1 MVPPRRLVLP
11 CMSLASADAVSAVD
25 STRVRSDRPT
35 VYLKNF
41 SVNGFRSLQDV
52 SNIPVSKPTILAG
65 HNDGGKSALLD
76 ALGLLVG
83 THSMV
88 DDDRSYVRSAD
99 TEGEDSF
106 ARCTETVVVGEFAL
120 DNWEQRE
127 FDLPSEVRLRR
138 RVDTQLDSSLEI
150 WSSLPND
157 DRLADLSQYLL
168 PELKELAAEF
178 EVKPENPKPKKADF
192 EKCLRDHG
200 RQNSDTQGWLSAP
213 SGLQRR
219 MPRVLIFDGKSARP
233 DDAVKTAL
241 SGKFQAHMADASL
254 QGKLQAVEDEV
265 KERLRIDAKSLCDHI
280 KERCPDLTEVFVEPD
295 VSFQRGFNG
304 APLRISR
311 VKGASVGLDRSGL
324 GSNRRVSLAVWEW
337 TSELLADEEPDADAL
352 EAHGEQDNEIEPPT
366 VQTIVIYDEP
376 DTHLDYHHQ
385 RKVMGLIRKQAAIPH
400 VSVMVATHSMNL
412 IDGVDISDVV
422 HLKLENLRTVAE
434 RIGADE
440 LGEAIDLHLGK
451 IASALG
457 LRNSDLLHERCFLAV
472 EGDTEQRAFPLLF
485 RLCEG
490 LSLQAAGVALWACFN
505 NEGALHLAR
514 YLIKHGR
521 TFLLVVDADSRSLP
535 KSIFKEQK
543 LREHFGPNVADYVKF
558 IGETDDAGSDD
569 VAELE
574 ALFSNDLWATVANE
588 VWPKNEEAW
597 TPEDFAKLRNEKKF
611 SAAVEEMLQT
621 GSDAGPGGK
630 PDMMYGFAL
639 ALKDAQQV
647 PQQLRQVFAQ
657 VRKLAE

>member
-1 MVPPRRLVLP
+1 
-11 CMSLASADAVSAVD
+11 
-25 STRVRSDRPT
+25 

-52 SNIPVSKPTILAG
+52 HDIPVSKPTILAG

-83 THSMV
+83 NHSMA
-88 DDDRSYVRSAD
+88 DDDRSYTRC
-99 TEGEDSF
+99 TDSDGAEF
-106 ARCTETVVVGEFAL
+106 LGRCTETVVCGEFTL
-120 DNWEQRE
+120 DPWEQKE
-127 FDLPSEVRLRR
+127 FDLPSQVRLRR
-138 RVDTQLDSSLEI
+138 RVDAGLNASLEI
-150 WSSLPND
+150 WSLLPRD
-157 DRLADLSQYLL
+157 DRLTDLSPYVL
-168 PELKELAAEF
+168 PELKELAAELG
-178 EVKPENPKPKKADF
+178 VKPDTPRPRKADF
-192 EKCLRDHG
+192 EKCLRDYG
-200 RQNSDTQGWLSAP
+200 RRHSDKQGWLSAP

-219 MPRVLIFDGKSARP
+219 MPRVLVFDGKAARP
-233 DDAVKTAL
+233 DEAVKTAL
-241 SGKFQAHMADASL
+241 SGKFQAHMADAAL
-254 QGKLQAVEDEV
+254 QGKLSAVEDEV

-337 TSELLADEEPDADAL
+337 TSELLADEEADAGGAFVL
-352 EAHGEQDNEIEPPT
+352 GKQDDEAEPPA
-366 VQTIVIYDEP
+366 VQTIVVYDEP

-422 HLKLENLRTVAE
+422 HLKLDNLRTVAE

-440 LGEAIDLHLGK
+440 VGEAIDLHLGK

-457 LRNSDLLHERCFLAV
+457 LRNSVLLHERCFLAV

-514 YLIKHGR
+514 YLIRHGR
-521 TFLLVVDADSRSLP
+521 TFLLVVDADSRTLP
-535 KSIFKEQK
+535 KSIFKEHK
-543 LREHFGPNVADYVKF
+543 LREHFGPNVADHVKF
-558 IGETDDAGSDD
+558 IGETDRAGGVD

-574 ALFSNDLWATVANE
+574 ALFDDDLWAAVANE
-588 VWPKNEEAW
+588 VWPRNTGSWA
-597 TPEDFAKLRNEKKF
+597 PEDFARLRNEKKF

-621 GSDAGPGGK
+621 GSDVGPGGK
-630 PDMMYGFAL
+630 PDMMYRFAL
-639 ALKDAQQV
+639 ALKDAEQV
-647 PQQLRQVFAQ
+647 PGQLRQMFAE

>member
-1 MVPPRRLVLP
+1 M
-11 CMSLASADAVSAVD
+11 
-25 STRVRSDRPT
+25 
-35 VYLKNF
+35 YLKNF
-41 SVNGFRSLQDV
+41 SANGFRSLQDV

-83 THSMV
+83 SYSMV
-88 DDDRSYVRSAD
+88 NDDRSYVRSTD
-99 TEGEDSF
+99 LEGKECF
-106 ARCTETVVVGEFAL
+106 ARCAETVVVGEFAL
-120 DNWEQRE
+120 DDWEQQE
-127 FDLPSEVRLRR
+127 FDLPSQVRLRR
-138 RVDTQLDSSLEI
+138 RVDTNLKSSLEV

-157 DRLADLSQYLL
+157 DRLTDLTQYLL
-168 PELKELAAEF
+168 PELKKLADEF
-178 EVKPENPKPKKADF
+178 EVKPNSTKPKKADF
-192 EKCLRDHG
+192 EKCLRDYG
-200 RQNSDTQGWLSAP
+200 RKHSENQGWLSAP
-213 SGLQRR
+213 SGLERR
-219 MPRVLIFDGKSARP
+219 MPRVLIFDGKAARP

-241 SGKFQAHMADASL
+241 SGKFQAHMADVAL
-254 QGKLQAVEDEV
+254 QGKLQTVEDEV

-337 TSELLADEEPDADAL
+337 TSELLADEEADAGGP
-352 EAHGEQDNEIEPPT
+352 EARGEPDSNEVEPPA
-366 VQTIVIYDEP
+366 VQTIVVYDEP

-385 RKVMGLIRKQAAIPH
+385 RKVMGLIRKQASIPH

-422 HLKLENLRTVAE
+422 HLKLEDLGTVAE

-457 LRNSDLLHERCFLAV
+457 LRNSVLLHERCFLAV

-514 YLIKHGR
+514 YLIKRGR

-558 IGETDDAGSDD
+558 LGETADAGADD
-569 VAELE
+569 VPELE
-574 ALFSNDLWATVANE
+574 ALFSDDLWATVANE
-588 VWPKNEEAW
+588 VWPRNEGLWA
-597 TPEDFAKLRNEKKF
+597 PEDFAKLRTEKKF

-621 GSDAGPGGK
+621 GSDTGPGGK
-630 PDMMYGFAL
+630 PDMMYGFSL

-647 PQQLRQVFAQ
+647 PEQLREVFTQ

>member
-1 MVPPRRLVLP
+1 M
-11 CMSLASADAVSAVD
+11 
-25 STRVRSDRPT
+25 
-35 VYLKNF
+35 
-41 SVNGFRSLQDV
+41 

-83 THSMV
+83 TRTMV
-88 DDDRSYVRSAD
+88 DDDRSYVRSTD
-99 TEGEDSF
+99 PNSEDVF
-106 ARCTETVVVGEFAL
+106 ERCTETVVVGEFTL
-120 DNWEQRE
+120 DHWEQQE
-127 FDLPSEVRLRR
+127 FDLPAEVRLRR
-138 RVDTQLDSSLEI
+138 RVDPDLNTSLEL

-157 DRLADLSQYLL
+157 DRLTDLTQYLL
-168 PELKELAAEF
+168 PDLKELAAELGI
-178 EVKPENPKPKKADF
+178 KPVNPKPRKADF
-192 EKCLRDHG
+192 EKCLREYG
-200 RQNSDTQGWLSAP
+200 RKHSKAQGWLSAP
-213 SGLQRR
+213 TNLQRR
-219 MPRVLIFDGKSARP
+219 MPRVLIFDGKAARP

-337 TSELLADEEPDADAL
+337 TSELLAAEETDATSLTAPGRPDV
-352 EAHGEQDNEIEPPT
+352 EAEPPT
-366 VQTIVIYDEP
+366 VQSIVVYDEP

-385 RKVMGLIRKQAAIPH
+385 RKVMGLIRNQAAIPH

-434 RIGADE
+434 RIGAEE

-451 IASALG
+451 IAAALG
-457 LRNSDLLHERCFLAV
+457 LRNSVLLHERCFLAV

-514 YLIKHGR
+514 YLIKHER

-558 IGETDDAGSDD
+558 IGETGHTGADD
-569 VAELE
+569 VPELE
-574 ALFSNDLWATVANE
+574 ALFDDDLWATVANE
-588 VWPKNEEAW
+588 VWPRNDGSW
-597 TPEDFAKLRNEKKF
+597 TPADFTELRSEKKF
-611 SAAVEEMLQT
+611 SAAVEEMLQS
-621 GSDAGPGGK
+621 GSDVGPGGK
-630 PDMMYGFAL
+630 PDMMYRFSL
-639 ALKDAQQV
+639 ALTDAQQV
-647 PQQLRQVFAQ
+647 PEQLRQVFAQ